1 MNIKLLLVFIGVTI
15 NFTLSAQIKKYCSYT
30 TSGKY
35 VVSLFD
41 DGSKIAAYQLYSPS
55 GTLQKTMSGTW
66 IIRDEGVYGTAYYLT
81 ITWTGSNA
89 SMPQLKYVAQYD
101 GNGNLQAIIDG
112 SGRTWTS
119 CR

>member
-1 MNIKLLLVFIGVTI
+1 MKQKLLLIFIGI
-15 NFTLSAQIKKYCSYT
+15 ALNFTLSAQIKKYCYT
-30 TSGKY
+30 TNSGKY
-35 VVSLFD
+35 VLSLFD
-41 DGSKIAAYQLYSPS
+41 DGSKIAAYQLYSAS
-55 GTLQKTMSGTW
+55 GSLQKTMSGTW
-66 IIRDEGVYGTAYYLT
+66 MIRDEGVYGTAYYLT

-112 SGRTWTS
+112 SGRTWNS